1 MRASI
6 VTRRLVA
13 SLLLVLSG
21 AVAAGAA
28 GSDPRPPGPATAV
41 RVDPEI
47 NGLVADLDD
56 PSYAKRE
63 AATAGL
69 LKCPFDRDQFLAV
82 LARDSLSAEQQHR
95 LVAIVCDRLINRPRG
110 AVGISM
116 HFDQAD
122 ATQPGEV
129 VVLDLLPNLPAER
142 VLQIGDRITHVDGE
156 PLRRRDDLV
165 RRVQLRP
172 PGERLR
178 LSVKRPLLDGDG
190 FPVLDESLRPRYEKL
205 EVDVVLGSADMLRNR
220 DGRLEKSSV
229 LEDLRRD
236 ALAVA
241 KEYGQQPRQVVIR
254 D

>member
-13 SLLLVLSG
+13 SLLLL
-21 AVAAGAA
+21 AVGPAAAADAA
-28 GSDPRPPGPATAV
+28 GSEPRPPGPTTAV

-47 NGLVADLDD
+47 NRLVADLDD

-69 LKCPFDRDQFLAV
+69 FKCPFDRDQFLAV

-110 AVGISM
+110 ALGISM
-116 HFDQAD
+116 DRRARQ
-122 ATQPGEV
+122 GEILV
-129 VVLDLLPNLPAER
+129 MDLLPALPAEH
-142 VLQIGDRITHVDGE
+142 VLQIGDRITHLEGA
-156 PLRRRDDLV
+156 PLKGGDDLV
-165 RRVQLRP
+165 RRVQLTP
-172 PGERLR
+172 PGEQVRLR
-178 LSVKRPLLDGDG
+178 VKRPRLDGDG
-190 FPVLDESLRPRYEKL
+190 FPVLDDSRQPQYDEL
-205 EVDVVLGSADMLRNR
+205 EIDLILGSAELLRR
-220 DGRLEKSSV
+220 PDGNLEKSPV
-229 LEDLRRD
+229 LEMLQSD

-241 KEYGQQPRQVVIR
+241 RKYGPRPRQVVIR